1 MSEIFLGRVMGGDK
15 FTSLIEA
22 ILFYETEVVSYEKL
36 MRITNL
42 DKDKILDIVNEL
54 NLDYQKALHG
64 ITIAEVAGGFAF
76 QIKKD
81 IFPEIRDIYNIRGKS
96 RLSQSALTVLSI
108 IAYKQPVTKGEIEA
122 IRGVSADNQVRNLI
136 EKGLIEIVG
145 RKETFGKPLLYG
157 TTKEFLKYFNLK
169 SIKDLPEI
177 NELKSDEYSDDE

>member
-1 MSEIFLGRVMGGDK
+1 MGGDK

-81 IFPEIRDIYNIRGKS
+81 IFPEIRNIYNIRSKS

-157 TTKEFLKYFNLK
+157 TTKEFLKHFNLK

>member
-1 MSEIFLGRVMGGDK
+1 MGGDK

-22 ILFYETEVVSYEKL
+22 ILFYETEGVSYEKL

-64 ITIAEVAGGFAF
+64 ITIAEVAGGFTF

-96 RLSQSALTVLSI
+96 KLSQSALTVLSI
-108 IAYKQPVTKGEIEA
+108 IAYKQPITKGEIEA

-145 RKETFGKPLLYG
+145 RKEAFGKPLLYG

>member
-1 MSEIFLGRVMGGDK
+1 MGGDK

-22 ILFYETEVVSYEKL
+22 ILFYETEGVSYEKL

-54 NLDYQKALHG
+54 NIDYQKALHG
-64 ITIAEVAGGFAF
+64 ITIAEVAGGFTF

-81 IFPEIRDIYNIRGKS
+81 IFPEIREIYNIRGKS
-96 RLSQSALTVLSI
+96 RLSQSTLTVLSI
-108 IAYKQPVTKGEIEA
+108 IAYKQPITKGEVEA

-145 RKETFGKPLLYG
+145 RKESFGKPLLYG